1 MAGSEDTISVTI
13 YTRPSCQRTVQAR
26 EALQRARRH
35 FSLSVEEVDVTL
47 DVTFELAY
55 GKDTPVVL
63 IDGVERFRREID
75 AHELKIILQTLQMKR
90 QQRRRRQKD
99 PDGRSS
105 V

>member
-1 MAGSEDTISVTI
+1 MAGLEDTINVMI
-13 YTRPSCQRTVQAR
+13 YTRPSCQRTIPAR
-26 EALQRARRH
+26 EVLQRAQRH
-35 FSLSVEEVDVTL
+35 FPLSVGEVDVTL

-63 IDGVERFRREID
+63 IEGVERFRGEVD

-99 PDGRSS
+99 PDGQSS